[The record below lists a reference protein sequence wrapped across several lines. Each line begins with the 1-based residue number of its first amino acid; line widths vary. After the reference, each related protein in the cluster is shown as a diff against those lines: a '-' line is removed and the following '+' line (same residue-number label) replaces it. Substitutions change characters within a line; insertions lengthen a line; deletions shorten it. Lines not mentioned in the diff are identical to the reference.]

1 MEKCMTLSSGFINDN
16 KCYGS
21 LSEKWLFVTRIRSSL
36 PKERHSCTVN
46 INSVADEF
54 AREEVV

>member
-1 MEKCMTLSSGFINDN
+1 MTLSSGFINDN

-46 INSVADEF
+46 INSVTDEF